1 MCDISQIYTISRS
14 MYHKS
19 QNQTSHLTEMR
30 SFVSH
35 WGIKLICSFVKHGRL
50 SIYMQFLWY
59 FDMLRMCFLR
69 NFLNLQFCD
78 WFDNL
83 CIIVRL
89 LTAYQFG
96 YSALHVA
103 FEQEEIEKLQKK
115 LNELQGEVHDH
126 EEYSLLHDHEEY
138 SLLPTQ
144 TATSP
149 KKCLAEPRYP
159 ELQIPEHI
167 VQFSISQIR
176 KATSNFHAEN
186 IIGEGGYGPVYKG
199 DLDGM
204 PVAIK
209 SLRPHGTQGFSEY
222 HQEVVYST
230 YNSSIYYYLN

>member
-1 MCDISQIYTISRS
+1 M
-14 MYHKS
+14 
-19 QNQTSHLTEMR
+19 
-30 SFVSH
+30 
-35 WGIKLICSFVKHGRL
+35 
-50 SIYMQFLWY
+50 
-59 FDMLRMCFLR
+59 
-69 NFLNLQFCD
+69 
-78 WFDNL
+78 
-83 CIIVRL
+83 RL

-103 FEQEEIEKLQKK
+103 FEKEEIDNLQKK
-115 LNELQGEVHDH
+115 LKELQGEVHN
-126 EEYSLLHDHEEY
+126 HEEY

-149 KKCLAEPRYP
+149 KKCFAEPRYP

-176 KATSNFHAEN
+176 KATNNFHSEN

-222 HQEVVYST
+222 QQEVTDSFLLL
-230 YNSSIYYYLN
+230 NKKRGSIP